1 MTNTLRD
8 LGNTYE
14 DCIIIQQQVI
24 DSCRKKLNEA
34 RKNYNWK
41 EVQRLNSLLRVL
53 YDEKVELERA
63 AHDIDKYY
71 S

>member
-1 MTNTLRD
+1 MPNTLRD

-14 DCIIIQQQVI
+14 TCIAVQQQVI
-24 DSCRKKLNEA
+24 DNYRKKLNEA

-53 YDEKVELERA
+53 YDEKVELERV

>member
-1 MTNTLRD
+1 MGNTLRE

-14 DCIIIQQQVI
+14 NCIAVQQKVI
-24 DSCRKKLNEA
+24 DSYRKKLNEA
-34 RKNYNWK
+34 RKSYNWK

-53 YDEKVELERA
+53 YEEKTELERA

>member
-1 MTNTLRD
+1 MGNSLRD

-14 DCIIIQQQVI
+14 DCIAVQQKVI
-24 DSCRKKLNEA
+24 DSCRSKLKQA
-34 RKNYNWK
+34 RKNYNMK

-53 YDEKVELERA
+53 YDEKMELQLT
-63 AHDIDKYY
+63 AHEIDRYC

>member
-1 MTNTLRD
+1 MENTLRD

-14 DCIIIQQQVI
+14 NCISVQQKVI
-24 DSCRKKLNEA
+24 DNYRKKLNEA
-34 RKNYNWK
+34 RKEYNWK
-41 EVQRLNSLLRVL
+41 EVQRINSLLRVL

>member
-14 DCIIIQQQVI
+14 DCIIVQRRVI
-24 DSCRKKLNEA
+24 DSYRKKLNEA

-41 EVQRLNSLLRVL
+41 EVQRLNALLRVL
-53 YDEKVELERA
+53 YDEKIELERA